1 MTTLADLT
9 PEERANCVGM
19 WCDYRPAVGTKG
31 PHSAPEEVI
40 TTVILKAGNDY
51 DAAYEDEY
59 EVFNAAIGHELV
71 QPEQITLRPDIPRAW
86 QADGTPPA
94 GEWQTGKVKIIPNG
108 NAKYD
113 PALNVITGD
122 AVVDPDHEPREAHDI
137 RRWIG
142 EWEEA

>member
-9 PEERANCVGM
+9 PEDRAECVGM
-19 WCDYRPAVGTKG
+19 WCDYRPAVGTAG
-31 PHSAPEEVI
+31 LHDAPEEVI
-40 TTVILKAGNDY
+40 TTVIIKAGNDY

-71 QPEQITLRPDIPRAW
+71 QPEQITLRPDLPRAW

-94 GEWQTGKVKIIPNG
+94 GQWEHAEYLGDYKGMT
-108 NAKYD
+108 
-113 PALNVITGD
+113 NVYHHDG
-122 AVVDPDHEPREAHDI
+122 EPTH
-137 RRWIG
+137 RRFVG